1 MSQYLKIALIPAYNP
16 EECLIQVVQQ
26 LREKGF
32 WILIVDDGSDKEH
45 KPIFQEVD
53 DAGNVLILTHET
65 NKGKGSALKTGM
77 AYIRNHISENYTVVT
92 ADADGQHRAKDVEM
106 VWKEAKNHP
115 GCLVL
120 GSRKIQKETPLKSR
134 IGNQITRIA
143 YMLITR
149 VRIYDTQTGLRAF
162 DKTLLPELL
171 AIPGERYEYEMNV
184 LLVCSGKKIS
194 LREIGIE
201 TIYINDNAGSHFN
214 PLRDSYR
221 IYKEIL
227 RFSAS
232 SIVSFILDYGI
243 YSLFLWLTAG
253 FSKSISLF
261 LSNVMSRMLS
271 GCFNYQVNRNLV
283 FQEKTDSGRTAVQ
296 YVLLVAGILAGNTIL
311 LEVFIHLGMNQYI
324 GKLCTELIFFI
335 ISWFIQRTFIF
346 RRQRSGG

>member
-45 KPIFQEVD
+45 KPIFQEIF

-65 NKGKGSALKTGM
+65 NMGKGRALKTGM
-77 AYIRNHISENYTVVT
+77 AYIQNHIAENYVVVT
-92 ADADGQHRAKDVEM
+92 ADADGQHSVKDVEM
-106 VWKEAKNHP
+106 VWKEAKKHP

-120 GSRKIQKETPLKSR
+120 GSRKIQKGTLLKSR
-134 IGNQITRIA
+134 IGNQITRIV
-143 YMLITR
+143 YMLITSA
-149 VRIYDTQTGLRAF
+149 RIYDTQTGLRAF
-162 DKTLLPELL
+162 DKTLLSELL

-184 LLVCSGKKIS
+184 LLVCSRKKIS
-194 LREIGIE
+194 LREIGVE

-261 LSNVMSRMLS
+261 LSNVIARIMS

-283 FQEKTDSGRTAVQ
+283 FQEKTDSGRSAAQ
-296 YVLLVAGILAGNTIL
+296 YVLLATGILAGNTIL

>member
-32 WILIVDDGSDKEH
+32 WILIVDDGSDIEH

-53 DAGNVLILTHET
+53 DAGNVLILTHEK
-65 NKGKGSALKTGM
+65 NKGKGRALKTGM
-77 AYIRNHISENYTVVT
+77 AYIQTHVSENYAIVT

-134 IGNQITRIA
+134 IGNQITRIV
-143 YMLITR
+143 YMLITSA
-149 VRIYDTQTGLRAF
+149 RIYDTQTGLRAF
-162 DKTLLPELL
+162 DKTLLSELL

-184 LLVCSGKKIS
+184 LLVCSRKKIS

-201 TIYINDNAGSHFN
+201 TIYINDNAGSHFK

-232 SIVSFILDYGI
+232 SIISFFLDYGI

-261 LSNVMSRMLS
+261 LSNVMARILS

-283 FQEKTDSGRTAVQ
+283 FQEKTDAGKTAVQ
-296 YVLLVAGILAGNTIL
+296 YILLATGILAGNTIF
-311 LEVFIHLGMNQYI
+311 LEVLVHLGMNQYI

-335 ISWFIQRTFIF
+335 ISWFVQRTFIF